1 MQTEIIGGDEIFR
14 NKSTCEWQMAR
25 IGKMINRKY
34 AREVIILTGGYSSSE
49 KEISLLS
56 SETVCQVCQNILPT
70 TEIVLSRDK
79 LPEEAIS
86 KDAIIFP
93 VAHGEFMED
102 GGLQAAMEAED
113 LTFIGSDS
121 KASALCMNKSLT
133 KQIVSEAGIPVID
146 GIKFVPANVPSSH
159 LISNTL
165 GHNLFIK
172 PNAKGSSIGTH
183 VISSEMELG
192 LTIHRLNENMEYIA
206 ERRID
211 GIDLTVAILDGKALE
226 IVEILP
232 KYGFLD
238 YRNKYTPGYSSKICP
253 ARIPEDTKNMVKR
266 YCEMAFKCC
275 GCRDWARVDFLFQ
288 KNTGKVFFLEINTIP
303 GMTQNS
309 FYPMSASAAGIDL
322 PALISALINLAA
334 DRKAKSNSMD
344 GRG

>member
-1 MQTEIIGGDEIFR
+1 MQTETTGGDEIFR
-14 NKSTCEWQMAR
+14 NRSTWEWQKAR
-25 IGKMINRKY
+25 IGRMINKKY
-34 AREVIILTGGYSSSE
+34 TREIIILTGGYSSSE

-56 SETVCQVCQNILPT
+56 SETVCQVCRSILPT
-70 TEIVLSRDK
+70 TKIVLTRDK
-79 LPEEAIS
+79 LPEEAIQ

-102 GGLQAAMEAED
+102 GGLQAAMEAEN

-133 KQIVSEAGIPVID
+133 KQIVAEAGIPVVD
-146 GIKFVPANVPSSH
+146 GIKFVPVSAPSPHS
-159 LISNTL
+159 ISSTL
-165 GHNLFIK
+165 GHDLFIK
-172 PNAKGSSIGTH
+172 PNAKGSSIDTH

-192 LTIHRLNENMEYIA
+192 LTIHRLNEDMEYVV

-238 YRNKYTPGYSSKICP
+238 YGNKYTPGYSSKICP
-253 ARIPEDTKNMVKR
+253 ARIPEDTKNTVKR

-275 GCRDWARVDFLFQ
+275 GCRDWARADFLFQ

-322 PALISALINLAA
+322 PTLITALINLAA
-334 DRKAKSNSMD
+334 DRKAKSNSD
-344 GRG
+344 GLG

>member
-1 MQTEIIGGDEIFR
+1 
-14 NKSTCEWQMAR
+14 MAR
-25 IGKMINRKY
+25 IGKMVNRKY
-34 AREVIILTGGYSSSE
+34 AREIIILTGGYSSSE

-56 SETVCQVCQNILPT
+56 SETVYQTCRNILPT
-70 TEIVLSRDK
+70 TKIVLTQDK
-79 LPEEAIS
+79 LPEEAIQ

-93 VAHGEFMED
+93 VSHGEFMED

-121 KASALCMNKSLT
+121 KASALCMNKSFT

-146 GIKFVPANVPSSH
+146 GIKFVPAGILSTHSI
-159 LISNTL
+159 ISTL

-172 PNAKGSSIGTH
+172 PNAKGSSIDTH
-183 VISSEMELG
+183 IISSEMELG
-192 LTIHRLNENMEYIA
+192 LTIYRLNKDMEYIV
-206 ERRID
+206 ERMIE

-226 IVEILP
+226 IVEVLP

-253 ARIPEDTKNMVKR
+253 ARIPEDTKNAVKR
-266 YCEMAFKCC
+266 YCEIAFKCC
-275 GCRDWARVDFLFQ
+275 GCRDWARADFLFQ

-303 GMTQNS
+303 GMTQTS
-309 FYPMSASAAGIDL
+309 FYPMSASAAGMDL

-334 DRKAKSNSMD
+334 DRKRAKINSMD
-344 GRG
+344 GPG